1 MLPLVKVPMAMGA
14 GMENTPVVYRGGR
27 DLLLTAWITIGLTKR
42 FTWKF
47 GLATN
52 LRSVPVGLDH

>member
-1 MLPLVKVPMAMGA
+1 MAMGA